1 MTSKR
6 SQLDDTKM
14 SRGSKIHELRVSM
27 GEPGSVDISVDMTFP
42 HLRRRELSWIW
53 MCFIKQIK
61 WNYQRTNTLNSVGS
75 KVKWG
80 KVVWVWFRA
89 SFGNRR
95 ARSRN
100 VGSMK
105 WYFLKQKKSR
115 SLEIGSIWRTLEHY
129 DGHHEFF
136 SKKTFDFRVW
146 IIHNLTLIGVV
157 VIARL
162 WLLDRLGHKWLNI
175 DQSLMS
181 CVVWPSLKSTLEIQ
195 VVFTVC
201 DIVTER

>member
-1 MTSKR
+1 
-6 SQLDDTKM
+6 
-14 SRGSKIHELRVSM
+14 
-27 GEPGSVDISVDMTFP
+27 
-42 HLRRRELSWIW
+42 

-61 WNYQRTNTLNSVGS
+61 WNYQQTNTLNSVGS

-80 KVVWVWFRA
+80 KVVWVWFRE

-115 SLEIGSIWRTLEHY
+115 SLEIGSIWRTLLNITMATTI
-129 DGHHEFF
+129 FF
-136 SKKTFDFRVW
+136 EKNIRFPSLDFTTK
-146 IIHNLTLIGVV
+146 NTNFGAIGCDCAI

-162 WLLDRLGHKWLNI
+162 WLLDRLGHLNDWI
-175 DQSLMS
+175 SIS
-181 CVVWPSLKSTLEIQ
+181 PWWCVLAKFSTLEIHRLYLQ
-195 VVFTVC
+195 
-201 DIVTER
+201 

>member
-61 WNYQRTNTLNSVGS
+61 WNYQQTNTLNSVGS

-80 KVVWVWFRA
+80 KVVWVRFRA

-105 WYFLKQKKSR
+105 WYFLKQKKSKFR
-115 SLEIGSIWRTLEHY
+115 NRVNLENSIEHY
-129 DGHHEFF
+129 DGHHNFF
-136 SKKTFDFRVW
+136 FEKNIRFPSLDFTTKNTDW
-146 IIHNLTLIGVV
+146 CCVV

-162 WLLDRLGHKWLNI
+162 WLLDRLGHLNDWI
-175 DQSLMS
+175 SIS
-181 CVVWPSLKSTLEIQ
+181 PWWCVLAKFSTLEIHRLYLQ
-195 VVFTVC
+195 Y
-201 DIVTER
+201 VTL